1 MNPSNKSN
9 PINLHPASAPLP
21 GQPWWKTPAMWLVV
35 GLPSAVVVAGC
46 FTMWIAVT
54 RPDAVVDP
62 DYYRK
67 GLALGRAAAV
77 DKAQVPAQMGRNHA
91 MTPDKD
97 LPGGRRVRD

>member
-1 MNPSNKSN
+1 M
-9 PINLHPASAPLP
+9 
-21 GQPWWKTPAMWLVV
+21 MWLVL
-35 GLPSAVVVAGC
+35 GLPAVVVVAGC
-46 FTMWIAVT
+46 ITLWIAMT

-67 GLALGRAAAV
+67 GLALGERAAMV

-97 LPGGRRVRD
+97 LPANKN

>member
-1 MNPSNKSN
+1 MNATQEMNTS
-9 PINLHPASAPLP
+9 P
-21 GQPWWKTPAMWLVV
+21 GLPWWKTPAMWLVV
-35 GLPSAVVVAGC
+35 GLPAAVVVGG
-46 FTMWIAVT
+46 FFMLWIAMA

-67 GLALGRAAAV
+67 GLALGQRAAAV

-97 LPGGRRVRD
+97 LPVNNKNRN

>member
-1 MNPSNKSN
+1 MR
-9 PINLHPASAPLP
+9 PLQDSLATVP
-21 GQPWWKTPAMWLVV
+21 QPWWKTSVMWLVL
-35 GLPSAVVVAGC
+35 GLPAVVVVAGC
-46 FTMWIAVT
+46 ITLWIAMT

-67 GLALGRAAAV
+67 GLALGERAAMV

-97 LPGGRRVRD
+97 LPANKN